1 MQLFLIISAGA
12 PAMKWVGEDWGN
24 NSHIFTLHR
33 KWSFPIRISSVT
45 FTKEILYGK
54 LHFLCSVSHAV
65 MKWRG
70 ELQTSK
76 KIDASKVLEITNDLN
91 MLTVVF
97 FQHCMSLINGT
108 MGIFLPLVSV
118 ILSYVRFVLGLF
130 CFVLF
135 FNILFK
141 GFFFS
146 ILLFNVLRFYKF

>member
-1 MQLFLIISAGA
+1 M
-12 PAMKWVGEDWGN
+12 
-24 NSHIFTLHR
+24 
-33 KWSFPIRISSVT
+33 RISSVT
-45 FTKEILYGK
+45 FSKEILYGK
-54 LHFLCSVSHAV
+54 LHFLRSVSHAI

-70 ELQTSK
+70 ELQASK
-76 KIDASKVLEITNDLN
+76 KIDASRVLEIINDLN
-91 MLTVVF
+91 MLTAVF

>member
-1 MQLFLIISAGA
+1 
-12 PAMKWVGEDWGN
+12 
-24 NSHIFTLHR
+24 
-33 KWSFPIRISSVT
+33 
-45 FTKEILYGK
+45 
-54 LHFLCSVSHAV
+54 

-70 ELQTSK
+70 ELQASK

-108 MGIFLPLVSV
+108 MGIFLPIVSV

-130 CFVLF
+130 CFFF

-141 GFFFS
+141 GFFFQYS
-146 ILLFNVLRFYKF
+146 TF

>member
-1 MQLFLIISAGA
+1 MQLFLIISPGA

-24 NSHIFTLHR
+24 NSHIFTLHK
-33 KWSFPIRISSVT
+33 KWSFLIRISSVT

-70 ELQTSK
+70 ELQASK
-76 KIDASKVLEITNDLN
+76 KIDVSKVLEIINDLN

-97 FQHCMSLINGT
+97 FQHCMSLINDA

-118 ILSYVRFVLGLF
+118 ILLYVRFVLGLF
-130 CFVLF
+130 CFF
-135 FNILFK
+135 FLIFCLK
-141 GFFFS
+141 GFFQYSTF
-146 ILLFNVLRFYKF
+146 